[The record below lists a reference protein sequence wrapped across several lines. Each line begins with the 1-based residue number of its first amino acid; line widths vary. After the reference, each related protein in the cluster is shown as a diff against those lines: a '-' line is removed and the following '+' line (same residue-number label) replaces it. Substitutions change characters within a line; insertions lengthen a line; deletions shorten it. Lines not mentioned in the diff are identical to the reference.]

1 MPNHEEYM
9 RVALSLAA
17 KGLGRTSPNPAVGA
31 VIVKHGLIAGKG
43 FHKKAGRAHAEI
55 AALDSIKKGSAKG
68 GTLYVTLEPCC
79 NYGRTP
85 PCTGAIISSGVKRV
99 VVGTMDPNPKVSGK
113 GLKALASAGVEVITG
128 VLEEECRALN
138 ERYNKFITKG
148 LPFVTIK
155 LAVTLD
161 GKAATSTGE
170 SRWIT
175 GIEARRR
182 VHRMRSM
189 ADAVMV
195 GAGSVIKDDPLLTV
209 RHVEGRDPL
218 KVVVDTGF
226 RILLSAKVFSSGRGG
241 VVVITT
247 KDAEKEKIEKAQ
259 ERGAMVIMVRK
270 QKGKVDLRD
279 ALKALA
285 KMNVVSLLVEGG
297 PSLAASLIR
306 QRLADK
312 LVLFISPKLIG
323 GDGLPAIGLLGVR
336 RIDDCPVIK
345 NLRIK
350 RLGQDIMVNGDL

>member
-1 MPNHEEYM
+1 MPNHEGYM
-9 RVALSLAA
+9 RLALAFAA

-31 VIVKHGLIAGKG
+31 IILKRGVIIGKG
-43 FHKKAGRAHAEI
+43 FHKRAGLAHAEI
-55 AALDSIKKGSAKG
+55 AALDSIKKGPAKG

-79 NYGRTP
+79 NWGRTP
-85 PCTGAIISSGVKRV
+85 PCTDAIISSGVKRV
-99 VVGTMDPNPKVSGK
+99 VAGTMDPNPKVSGK
-113 GLKALASAGVEVITG
+113 GLKQLASAGIEVITG

-138 ERYNKFITKG
+138 ESYNKFITKG
-148 LPFVTIK
+148 LPFITIK

-161 GKAATSTGE
+161 GRAAAKAGE

-175 GIEARRR
+175 GIESRRR

-195 GAGSVIKDDPLLTV
+195 GAGTVMKDDPLLTV
-209 RHVEGRDPL
+209 RHVKGRDPL

-226 RILLSAKVFSSGRGG
+226 SIPLSAKIFSSGRAG

-247 KDAEKEKIEKAQ
+247 KDAEKEKIEKA
-259 ERGAMVIMVRK
+259 RRLGAKVIIARK
-270 QKGKVDLRD
+270 KKGRVDLRS
-279 ALKALA
+279 ALMALTE
-285 KMNVVSLLVEGG
+285 MNVVSLIVEGG

-306 QRLADK
+306 EGLADK

-336 RIDDCPVIK
+336 RIDGCPVIK
-345 NLRIK
+345 KMMIK
-350 RLGQDIMVNGDL
+350 RLGQDIMIVGVF